1 MKRIYRSILLLA
13 AALPAA
19 FPTEAREII
28 DINRNW
34 RFTLDDNRTYGEPAF
49 DDSGSQRLD
58 LPHDWSIAG
67 AYDKRNPSG
76 PQGGFMPCGTGW
88 YSHSFEAPAGSDGN
102 RVFVRF
108 DGVVALELMRR
119 TDIRDSD
126 EGEHTGFCHVAF
138 GVGSREAVCSLTER
152 LRRDGYRIAGEP
164 RQTGDGYFES
174 VVCDPDGNRIEI
186 VA

>member
-1 MKRIYRSILLLA
+1 MGITVAHI
-13 AALPAA
+13 ALW
-19 FPTEAREII
+19 T
-28 DINRNW
+28 NRLEEL
-34 RFTLDDNRTYGEPAF
+34 RDFYVRYFDGE
-49 DDSGSQRLD
+49 SG
-58 LPHDWSIAG
+58 PV
-67 AYDKRNPSG
+67 YRNPSG

-88 YSHSFEAPAGSDGN
+88 YRHSFEAPAGSEGN

>member
-1 MKRIYRSILLLA
+1 MGITVAHI
-13 AALPAA
+13 ALW
-19 FPTEAREII
+19 T
-28 DINRNW
+28 NRLEEL
-34 RFTLDDNRTYGEPAF
+34 RDFYVRYFDGE
-49 DDSGSQRLD
+49 SG
-58 LPHDWSIAG
+58 PV
-67 AYDKRNPSG
+67 YRNPAKR
-76 PQGGFMPCGTGW
+76 FE
-88 YSHSFEAPAGSDGN
+88 SF
-102 RVFVRF
+102 FVRF

>member
-1 MKRIYRSILLLA
+1 MGITVAHI
-13 AALPAA
+13 ALW
-19 FPTEAREII
+19 T
-28 DINRNW
+28 NRLEEL
-34 RFTLDDNRTYGEPAF
+34 RDFYVRYFDGE
-49 DDSGSQRLD
+49 SG
-58 LPHDWSIAG
+58 PV
-67 AYDKRNPSG
+67 YRNPAK
-76 PQGGFMPCGTGW
+76 GFE
-88 YSHSFEAPAGSDGN
+88 SF
-102 RVFVRF
+102 FVRF
-108 DGVVALELMRR
+108 DGVYMKSQVWINGLVALELMRR